1 MNSES
6 IEKNE
11 ELNVWEASLE
21 NPQEIPPELV
31 GEYAVTYSRWE
42 MILQNPSIRDGVK
55 ALLRTIANTGISAVD
70 VIPVAGEGASWGAD
84 SLKMLSKLRWLGKL
98 NFLTP
103 DVPLKGALASEA
115 GEVFGGAMPTHIYET
130 LHQFFKGDLK
140 TIQNAIVALR
150 ETLKFDQAQ
159 YIDHKKEIDE
169 ALATFETVEI
179 GGAIQHE

>member
-1 MNSES
+1 MES
-6 IEKNE
+6 ILKNE
-11 ELNVWEASLE
+11 ELNDWEVSLE
-21 NPQEIPPELV
+21 NPPEIPPELV
-31 GEYAVTYSRWE
+31 GEYAVTYSKWE
-42 MILQNPSIRDGVK
+42 MLLQNPSVRDGVK

-70 VIPVAGEGASWGAD
+70 FVPVVGEGASWGAD
-84 SLKMLSKLRWLGKL
+84 SFKMLSKLRWFGKL

-115 GEVFGGAMPTHIYET
+115 GEMFGGSVPTHIYET
-130 LHQFFKGDLK
+130 LHQFFKADK
-140 TIQNAIVALR
+140 KAINDAIVALR

-159 YIDHKKEIDE
+159 YIDHKEEIDE